1 MFNRKIRTRKMK
13 LSKIAFSV
21 FFLFVFGISN
31 AQDDLL
37 NELDS
42 ENKGKKEIEIAAFK
56 GLQVCT
62 MQSTKLAAKGEW
74 YFLVAH
80 RFGDLT
86 DGLDNFF
93 GLDNALTKIGGLY
106 GATDWLT
113 LGFSRHTL
121 NKNYELSAK
130 YKFANQE
137 VNGFPV
143 TIVGYNTMDINSKL
157 SKDEFPE
164 LKSSSRFAFSSQLP
178 ISRKFSNSFSM
189 ELNPIYIHKNLYEP
203 LFEEKDN
210 FLLALGGRYKLSK
223 RISLNMEYAA
233 RLNARETSFYH
244 NPLSI
249 GMDIETGGHI
259 FQLVFSNSQAMN
271 DVSYFTNANGITEGK
286 GIYFGFN
293 MYRVF

>member
-1 MFNRKIRTRKMK
+1 MK
-13 LSKIAFSV
+13 LVKNIVEKMGCVERNIYYLGNKGNSFNLLPSREFFREHYDNLNIKFDYHVNFEVNEDEEMNDFLIKIK
-21 FFLFVFGISN
+21 L
-31 AQDDLL
+31 
-37 NELDS
+37 ELDDNTLVDMQVIVKFAGS
-42 ENKGKKEIEIAAFK
+42 EMSGK
-56 GLQVCT
+56 
-62 MQSTKLAAKGEW
+62 
-74 YFLVAH
+74 
-80 RFGDLT
+80 
-86 DGLDNFF
+86 
-93 GLDNALTKIGGLY
+93 
-106 GATDWLT
+106 
-113 LGFSRHTL
+113 
-121 NKNYELSAK
+121 LSAK

-164 LKSSSRFAFSSQLP
+164 LKSSSRFAFSTQLP

-244 NPLSI
+244 NPATI
-249 GMDIETGGHI
+249 GIDIETGGHV

>member
-1 MFNRKIRTRKMK
+1 MNISK
-13 LSKIAFSV
+13 LIFFV
-21 FFLFVFGISN
+21 FFLFSFGIAN

-37 NELDS
+37 KELDTDS
-42 ENKGKKEIEIAAFK
+42 IGKKENETSAFK

-62 MQSTKLAAKGEW
+62 MQSTKLASKGEW

-86 DGLDNFF
+86 EGFDNFF

-113 LGFSRHTL
+113 LGFSRQTY
-121 NKNYELSAK
+121 NRIYEFTIK

-143 TIVGYNTMDINSKL
+143 TIVGYNTLDINSNL
-157 SKDEFPE
+157 SEDEFPY
-164 LKSSSRFAFSSQLP
+164 LKSSNRFAFSTQLP
-178 ISRKFSNSFSM
+178 ISRKFSNAFSL

-203 LFEEKDN
+203 MFEKADN
-210 FLLALGGRYKLSK
+210 FLLALGGRHKVSK
-223 RISLNMEYAA
+223 RISLNAEYAF
-233 RLNARETSFYH
+233 RLNSKETSFYH
-244 NPLSI
+244 NPVTI
-249 GMDIETGGHI
+249 GMDVETGGHV
-259 FQLVFSNSQAMN
+259 FQLVFSNSQPMN
-271 DVSYFTNANGITEGK
+271 DVSYFTSATGITEGK

-293 MYRVF
+293 LYRVF

>member
-1 MFNRKIRTRKMK
+1 MFNTKKTVMNLNKIT
-13 LSKIAFSV
+13 FSI

-42 ENKGKKEIEIAAFK
+42 ENNRLKEVEIAAFK
-56 GLQVCT
+56 GMQVCT

-74 YFLVAH
+74 YFLVSH

-86 DGLDNFF
+86 DGFENFF

-113 LGFSRHTL
+113 IGVSRHTL

-130 YKFANQE
+130 YKFADQE
-137 VNGFPV
+137 INGFPV
-143 TIVGYNTMDINSKL
+143 TIVGYNTMDINSDLNKE
-157 SKDEFPE
+157 EFPD
-164 LKSSSRFAFSSQLP
+164 LKSSNRFSFSTQLP
-178 ISRKFSNSFSM
+178 ISRKFSNSFSL

-210 FLLALGGRYKLSK
+210 FLMAFGGRYKLSK
-223 RISLNMEYAA
+223 RISFNLEYAA
-233 RLNARETSFYH
+233 RLNARETNYYH
-244 NPLSI
+244 NPVTI
-249 GMDIETGGHI
+249 GLDIETGGHV

-271 DVSYFTNANGITEGK
+271 DVSYFTNATGINEGE

>member
-1 MFNRKIRTRKMK
+1 MFNIKIELSMN
-13 LSKIAFSV
+13 LSKITFSL
-21 FFLFVFGISN
+21 FFLFFFSITN
-31 AQDDLL
+31 AQDDLFK
-37 NELDS
+37 ELDTDTIS
-42 ENKGKKEIEIAAFK
+42 KKEIEKAAFK

-62 MQSTKLAAKGEW
+62 MQSTKLASKGEW
-74 YFLVAH
+74 YFIVAH

-86 DGLDNFF
+86 EGFDNFF
-93 GLDNALTKIGGLY
+93 GFDNANSKIGGLY
-106 GATDWLT
+106 GATEWLT

-143 TIVGYNTMDINSKL
+143 TIVGFNTMDINSQL
-157 SKDEFPE
+157 SDDEFPL
-164 LKSSSRFAFSSQLP
+164 LKASNRFAFSTQLP

-189 ELNPIYIHKNLYEP
+189 EFNPIYIHKNLYEP
-203 LFEEKDN
+203 MFEESDN

-223 RISLNMEYAA
+223 RISLNMEYAF
-233 RLNARETSFYH
+233 RLNAKETSLYQ
-244 NPLSI
+244 NPATI
-249 GMDIETGGHI
+249 GLDIETGGHV

-271 DVSYFTNANGITEGK
+271 DITYFTNATGLTGGK

-293 MYRVF
+293 LYRVF